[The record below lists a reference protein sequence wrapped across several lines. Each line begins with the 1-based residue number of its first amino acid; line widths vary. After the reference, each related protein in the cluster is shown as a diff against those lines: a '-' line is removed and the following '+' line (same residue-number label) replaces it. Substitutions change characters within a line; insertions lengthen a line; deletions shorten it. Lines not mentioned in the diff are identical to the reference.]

1 MYSSTFE
8 PEGPRRAMK
17 IFYRTVSEPAVLL
30 QKSFTTT
37 DELRLSSH
45 ALSVLRI
52 DLKTSAQKLPPSARK
67 WQDWEVGLLNR

>member
-8 PEGPRRAMK
+8 PDGPRRAMK
-17 IFYRTVSEPAVLL
+17 VFYRMVPEPAVLL
-30 QKSFTTT
+30 QKTFTTT
-37 DELRLSSH
+37 DELRLSSY
-45 ALSVLRI
+45 ALSVLHK